1 MKEIKPKK
9 LMKASLI
16 GKDWESRL
24 WGSIPC
30 SPTDQSSHFKQES
43 HFSGLENEGLGIN
56 TFP

>member
-9 LMKASLI
+9 LTKASLI

-30 SPTDQSSHFKQES
+30 SPTDQLVILSRKVTS
-43 HFSGLENEGLGIN
+43 LA
-56 TFP
+56 